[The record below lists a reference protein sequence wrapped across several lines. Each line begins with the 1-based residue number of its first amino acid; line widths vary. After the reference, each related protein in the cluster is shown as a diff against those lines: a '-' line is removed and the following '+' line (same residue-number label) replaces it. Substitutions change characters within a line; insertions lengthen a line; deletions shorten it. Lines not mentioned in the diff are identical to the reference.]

1 MRAKTHEPYR
11 VYTEDEFFAEDGH
24 FTVAGGSLG
33 DEPGSSAGT
42 AAKSTDGRR
51 AYGAR
56 RAAGVAM
63 LIGTVGA
70 VVVVLAIDALPH
82 AGGSRRRGALL
93 RVAAREAAHGTS
105 VPTRPL
111 SSKRLQRGLARQ
123 PRRGGRSARP
133 ARERVTSAG
142 PPSQANRAPQDEVAV
157 SQPAEASA
165 DRGEVAHAELAGSSE
180 VPVRSRPEEFGF
192 ER

>member
-11 VYTEDEFFAEDGH
+11 VYTEDEFFAEDELIA
-24 FTVAGGSLG
+24 VAGGAGGEKCGPDAGKSVK
-33 DEPGSSAGT
+33 SA
-42 AAKSTDGRR
+42 DGKR

-56 RAAGVAM
+56 RAVGVAV

-70 VVVVLAIDALPH
+70 VVILAIDALPH

-93 RVAAREAAHGTS
+93 RVAAHGTS
-105 VPTRPL
+105 VPTRPP

-123 PRRGGRSARP
+123 PRRGARAARP

-142 PPSQANRAPQDEVAV
+142 HHSQASRAPQDEVAA
-157 SQPAEASA
+157 SQPADASA
-165 DRGEVAHAELAGSSE
+165 DRGEVAHTELAVSSE